1 MTDLEVKMESG
12 SVPVE
17 TRINAI
23 VDYEVKKLS
32 KKAIARKY
40 GVSDSTVRGWMH
52 TRDYF
57 VNKCLEIVK
66 INEEGKLNY
75 FLDEVTMEKTEE
87 NPKDLAKQV
96 KYLKQKLAYY
106 EALAEECGIKV
117 DKVSKKNGAGQSSGQ
132 PKKQEGN

>member
-1 MTDLEVKMESG
+1 MESG

-57 VNKCLEIVK
+57 VNKCLEIV
-66 INEEGKLNY
+66 LNR
-75 FLDEVTMEKTEE
+75 
-87 NPKDLAKQV
+87 
-96 KYLKQKLAYY
+96 
-106 EALAEECGIKV
+106 
-117 DKVSKKNGAGQSSGQ
+117 GAGGVIS
-132 PKKQEGN
+132 PLDKM

>member
-1 MTDLEVKMESG
+1 MESG

-23 VDYEVKKLS
+23 ADYKVKKLS